1 MAKRYF
7 LLILI
12 PVLIYVLYWGNIKP
26 LLASQAFGRGDI
38 IKVLSYHTFVSYEAR
53 KEIAEQALWGDDAE
67 LGWFAK
73 EQIEENIKERPF
85 DCRTYITLCYLCY
98 RFGET
103 ERAQWAV
110 QKAIELAPNRAD
122 LKQLLIDVGKPIR

>member
-12 PVLIYVLYWGNIKP
+12 PALIYVLYWGNIKP

-53 KEIAEQALWGDDAE
+53 KVTAKQALGSGDAE
-67 LGWFAK
+67 LAWFAK
-73 EQIEENIKERPF
+73 EQMEQNIKERPF
-85 DCRTYITLCYLCY
+85 DCRAHITLSYLYY

-103 ERAQWAV
+103 EKAQRAV
-110 QKAIELAPNRAD
+110 RKAIELAPNRAD
-122 LKQLLIDVGKPIR
+122 LKQLLIDVGKQ